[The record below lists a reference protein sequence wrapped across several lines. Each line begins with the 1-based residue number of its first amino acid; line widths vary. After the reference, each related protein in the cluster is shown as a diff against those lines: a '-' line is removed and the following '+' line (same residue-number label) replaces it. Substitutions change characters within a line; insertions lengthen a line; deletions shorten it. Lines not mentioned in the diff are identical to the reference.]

1 MSKSIHLFT
10 WLAALILAA
19 LCIALPVHQWASI
32 PQTQLMSVLAG
43 CAAFGLSLC
52 KLTFFPIAYANL
64 EQGRRL
70 PAALLSLAASIALA
84 VSISATRDL
93 LDNVTGDRQHQRTV
107 DSQAYKAALNELDS
121 ISREIETLNAL
132 LAADQASAF
141 RSRAYQQHEKL
152 EQARQRQREA
162 TARLESAATAAGEGR
177 SADFGKN
184 LTIRAAGQTFTLA
197 ASTGVAAA
205 LHLACVLAV
214 LAVTSWRPVETLP
227 QPEKTPATHEQCQHN
242 FMYFGDQRFRR
253 CAWCNKVEPQ
263 QGQEKKIPARPQK
276 PEKPAALD
284 KEQQQLA
291 DRIVRGEF
299 GNTMAMR
306 NVIKSGAL
314 RGGHARVSPVFE
326 YLKST
331 KQIIQHARGFELVQQ
346 TIA

>member
-1 MSKSIHLFT
+1 MTKSIHIST

-32 PQTQLMSVLAG
+32 PQTEIMRVLAG
-43 CAAFGLSLC
+43 CAALALSLC

-70 PAALLSLAASIALA
+70 PALLLFFAASVALA

-93 LDNVTGDRQHQRTV
+93 LANVTGEQQHKRTV
-107 DSQAYKAALNELDS
+107 ESQAYKAALNELDS

-141 RSRAYQQHEKL
+141 RTRAYQQYEKL

-162 TARLESAATAAGEGR
+162 AARLEIAAQASGESH

-184 LTIRAAGQTFTLA
+184 LTIHAGGKTFTLEA
-197 ASTGVAAA
+197 ATGVAAA
-205 LHLACVLAV
+205 LHFACVLAV
-214 LAVTSWRPVETLP
+214 LAVTTWRPRETLSVQINTPAAAVDVNQEQP
-227 QPEKTPATHEQCQHN
+227 QPEKKNTNRKP
-242 FMYFGDQRFRR
+242 
-253 CAWCNKVEPQ
+253 
-263 QGQEKKIPARPQK
+263 K
-276 PEKPAALD
+276 PEKPAGLD
-284 KEQQQLA
+284 KDQQLLA

-299 GNTMAMR
+299 GNSLAMR
-306 NVIKSGAL
+306 NVIKSGAI
-314 RGGHARVSPVFE
+314 RGGHARAKPVFDH
-326 YLKST
+326 LKNNN
-331 KQIIQHARGFELVQQ
+331 QIIQTARGFELVQQ

>member
-1 MSKSIHLFT
+1 MTKSIYLCT

-32 PQTQLMSVLAG
+32 PQTPLLSALAG

-70 PAALLSLAASIALA
+70 PAALLFLAASIALA

-93 LDNVTGDRQHQRTV
+93 LDNVTGDRQHQRAV
-107 DSQAYKAALNELDS
+107 ESQAYKAALNELDS
-121 ISREIETLNAL
+121 INREIETLNAL

-152 EQARQRQREA
+152 ELARQRQREA
-162 TARLESAATAAGEGR
+162 AARLENAGKTAGEGR

-184 LTIRAAGQTFTLA
+184 LTIHAAGQTFTLA

-227 QPEKTPATHEQCQHN
+227 QPAKTPETHAQCQHSFTYFGEQPYRRCVKCDAIERPAPEKKTPARQ
-242 FMYFGDQRFRR
+242 
-253 CAWCNKVEPQ
+253 P
-263 QGQEKKIPARPQK
+263 K

-299 GNTMAMR
+299 GNTLAMR

-331 KQIIQHARGFELVQQ
+331 NQITQHARGFELVQQ